1 MKKKNKKQK
10 TEDRIAVVLA
20 ISTAAVILLIV
31 LGAFFFINM
40 RKEAIVPDLKNMTI
54 EQATAEI
61 EKAGLHLADE
71 IEYSLSDTVAENCVI
86 SQDPTAKKVVAKNS
100 DVKLIVS
107 IGSSGGDIVAPDVT
121 GKQFDEAIAE
131 ILELELNYTVV
142 EDESDDVP
150 SGYVIRQTPLGGTK
164 LNKDDIINIHV
175 SKGKGGS
182 SAQATPATERVSV
195 PSIIGLGR
203 EQAEATLKANGLN
216 LGNVSRKASSA
227 QEGTVISQSPEL
239 GKTANKGSYV
249 SIVLSKGEETQTDQ
263 SNQQAEQKNSSQ
275 TNSEQNNAS
284 TNQNSSSNSN
294 TSSNDN
300 SSSNTSDSSNS
311 DSGSSNQTSTRTFT
325 VKIPD
330 TADDS
335 VDVEIVANGKT
346 VHNAVHSKDE
356 GTVSV
361 EITGSGTA
369 EVQAYIDGSKVS
381 DRTINF
387 N

>member
-1 MKKKNKKQK
+1 M
-10 TEDRIAVVLA
+10 
-20 ISTAAVILLIV
+20 
-31 LGAFFFINM
+31 
-40 RKEAIVPDLKNMTI
+40 
-54 EQATAEI
+54 
-61 EKAGLHLADE
+61 
-71 IEYSLSDTVAENCVI
+71 
-86 SQDPTAKKVVAKNS
+86 
-100 DVKLIVS
+100 
-107 IGSSGGDIVAPDVT
+107 
-121 GKQFDEAIAE
+121 
-131 ILELELNYTVV
+131 
-142 EDESDDVP
+142 
-150 SGYVIRQTPLGGTK
+150 
-164 LNKDDIINIHV
+164 
-175 SKGKGGS
+175 
-182 SAQATPATERVSV
+182 
-195 PSIIGLGR
+195 GR

-249 SIVLSKGEETQTDQ
+249 SIVLSKGEEAQGRSIKSTKR
-263 SNQQAEQKNSSQ
+263 NKIIHHRRKN
-275 TNSEQNNAS
+275 EQNNAS

-335 VDVEIVANGKT
+335 VDVEILANGKT

>member
-1 MKKKNKKQK
+1 M
-10 TEDRIAVVLA
+10 I
-20 ISTAAVILLIV
+20 
-31 LGAFFFINM
+31 
-40 RKEAIVPDLKNMTI
+40 DLP
-54 EQATAEI
+54 EE
-61 EKAGLHLADE
+61 
-71 IEYSLSDTVAENCVI
+71 
-86 SQDPTAKKVVAKNS
+86 
-100 DVKLIVS
+100 
-107 IGSSGGDIVAPDVT
+107 
-121 GKQFDEAIAE
+121 
-131 ILELELNYTVV
+131 
-142 EDESDDVP
+142 
-150 SGYVIRQTPLGGTK
+150 
-164 LNKDDIINIHV
+164 
-175 SKGKGGS
+175 
-182 SAQATPATERVSV
+182 AQA
-195 PSIIGLGR
+195 
-203 EQAEATLKANGLN
+203 
-216 LGNVSRKASSA
+216 
-227 QEGTVISQSPEL
+227 
-239 GKTANKGSYV
+239 
-249 SIVLSKGEETQTDQ
+249 DQ
-263 SNQQAEQKNSSQ
+263 SNQQAEQNNSSQ
-275 TNSEQNNAS
+275 TKNEQNNAS